1 MTLEELR
8 KKALFQNTIDAWIMV
23 CEETHL
29 EWFSPE
35 NYKKFIDHLTKSGLK
50 MQKFPLCIKE
60 SGGMYERGKD
70 KTQFAEMLSQDTE
83 PNAAAYTLRLNDDT
97 IKIIRQFK
105 S

>member
-8 KKALFQNTIDAWIMV
+8 KKALFQNTIDTWIMA
-23 CEETHL
+23 CEETNSD
-29 EWFSPE
+29 WFSPE
-35 NYKKFIDHLTKSGLK
+35 NYKKFIAHLTKSGLK
-50 MQKFPLCIKE
+50 MQKFPLCVKE

-83 PNAAAYTLRLNDDT
+83 PNAAAYTLRLNDEV

-105 S
+105 P